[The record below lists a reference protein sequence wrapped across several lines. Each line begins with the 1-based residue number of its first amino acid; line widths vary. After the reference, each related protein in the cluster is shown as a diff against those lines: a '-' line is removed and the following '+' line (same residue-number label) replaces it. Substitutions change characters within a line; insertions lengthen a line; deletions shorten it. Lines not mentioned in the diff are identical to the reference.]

1 MHAASKKV
9 EKFFITE
16 NPIVM
21 YFANN
26 IKMLRKRRHRTQ
38 DDVAVALDMKRST
51 VSGYEN
57 GVAQPGI
64 EALVAFS
71 AYYQVAIDTLIKTDL
86 SQLAESQVTQLE
98 RGHDVFIRGSQLR
111 VLTTTVDAANQE
123 NIELVTEKAKAGYRT
138 GFADP
143 EYISVLP
150 AFHLPFL
157 SRQRKYRTFQI
168 SGDSMLPIPDK
179 AYVTGEFVQDWS
191 TIRNRHAYII
201 LTINDGV
208 VFKVAE
214 NRIEPDGLLVLHSL
228 NPLYEAY
235 SIHVNDIREVWKFV
249 NYISPEL
256 PEARPE
262 TETLL
267 ETVKSLKR
275 EIQAIQM
282 KLNL

>member
-1 MHAASKKV
+1 
-9 EKFFITE
+9 
-16 NPIVM
+16 
-21 YFANN
+21 
-26 IKMLRKRRHRTQ
+26 MLRKRRHRTQ

-179 AYVTGEFVQDWS
+179 AYVTGEFVLDWS

>member
-1 MHAASKKV
+1 
-9 EKFFITE
+9 
-16 NPIVM
+16 M

-26 IKMLRKRRHRTQ
+26 IKLLRKRRHRTQ

-64 EALVAFS
+64 EALIMFS
-71 AYYQVAIDTLIKTDL
+71 QYYQIAIDTLIKTDL
-86 SQLAESQVTQLE
+86 ALLSESQLSQLE
-98 RGHDVFIRGSQLR
+98 RGLDVFIKGSQLR
-111 VLTTTVDAANQE
+111 ILTTSVNTDNQE
-123 NIELVTEKAKAGYRT
+123 NIELVLEKAKAGYRT

-157 SRQRKYRTFQI
+157 SRERKYRSFQI
-168 SGDSMLPIPDK
+168 SGDSMLPIPDG
-179 AYVTGEFVQDWS
+179 AYVTGEFVQDWT
-191 TIRNRHAYII
+191 TIRNKHAYII

-214 NRIEPDGLLVLHSL
+214 NRIEPDGMLVLHSL
-228 NPLYEAY
+228 NTMYKAY

-249 NYISPEL
+249 NFISPEL
-256 PEARPE
+256 PEPRPE
-262 TETLL
+262 TETLM

-275 EIQAIQM
+275 EIQAIQT